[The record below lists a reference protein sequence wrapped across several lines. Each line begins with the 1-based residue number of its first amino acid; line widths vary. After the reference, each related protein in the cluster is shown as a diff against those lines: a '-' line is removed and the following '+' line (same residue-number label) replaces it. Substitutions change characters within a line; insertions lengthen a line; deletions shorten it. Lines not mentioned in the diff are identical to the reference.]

1 MVVMVFTLIM
11 AYLIGSI
18 PTAMIV
24 SRILTGADIRRIGDG
39 NMGARNVT
47 RSLGVGPGIIV
58 GGADF
63 CKGAG
68 AVLLARSM
76 GGTSVL
82 QLAAGAA
89 VVLGHDF
96 PILAGFRGGQG
107 LAASLGVLTVL
118 LPMQTL
124 WGLLIFGSAF
134 LVFRNFDL
142 SAGLGLGLIVWLTW
156 RADRS
161 IGYVVY
167 AALLFVSVG
176 IKKWIDLPRHEAI
189 KRMRIA
195 KAPGQLTDN
204 GGLNNGVHLNHLPK

>member
-1 MVVMVFTLIM
+1 MAIVVFTLIM

-18 PTAMIV
+18 PTALIV
-24 SRILTGADIRRIGDG
+24 TRILTDADIRKIGDG

-76 GGTSVL
+76 GGTSVQ

-96 PILAGFRGGQG
+96 PILAGLRGGQG

-118 LPMQTL
+118 LPLQTL
-124 WGLLIFGSAF
+124 WGLLVFGSAF
-134 LVFRNFDL
+134 LIFRNFDL

-156 RADRS
+156 RADKS
-161 IGYVVY
+161 MGYVVY
-167 AALLFVSVG
+167 AAILFVSIG
-176 IKKWIDLPRHEAI
+176 IKKWIDLPRQESI
-189 KRMRIA
+189 KRISSVES
-195 KAPGQLTDN
+195 PGQLTDE
-204 GGLNNGVHLNHLPK
+204 GGLNNGVHLNHFSK